1 VAGIYPQDRYS
12 SLEGLVRIMKLA
24 NEALV
29 GAEGFC

>member
-1 VAGIYPQDRYS
+1 
-12 SLEGLVRIMKLA
+12 MKLA